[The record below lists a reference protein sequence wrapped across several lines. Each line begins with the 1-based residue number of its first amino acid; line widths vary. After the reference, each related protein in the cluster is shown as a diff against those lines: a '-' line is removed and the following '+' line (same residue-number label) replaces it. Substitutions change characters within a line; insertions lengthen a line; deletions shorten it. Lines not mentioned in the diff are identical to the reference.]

1 VGFNREFCI
10 KKTTNTVLIVL
21 KSPFVTVAAPSPI
34 MSRRRSRSRIV
45 LVADVLSSLP
55 LPLASGHAERTRASL
70 SHCPVLQVAEFKVVF
85 PVQKLNVSA
94 MLIDR
99 LKLFVT
105 ASVLALSVAQTAGGA
120 ELADALLDCRA
131 LASAVARVD
140 CYDQLADTQTA
151 TMNQATQIGTVE
163 RAAPAVAATETAASA
178 TMEATADASQEA
190 FFGKNE
196 EEIRKSA
203 RESAGTT
210 EIDQMDAR
218 VLEVRKSATGKAII
232 TLDNGQVWKQIDSS
246 RLRLSSDDQVSI
258 RRASLGSFMLYKTG
272 SKSLMRVKRIS

>member
-1 VGFNREFCI
+1 
-10 KKTTNTVLIVL
+10 VLQ
-21 KSPFVTVAAPSPI
+21 SPFVTGAAPSQI
-34 MSRRRSRSRIV
+34 MPRRSSRSRI
-45 LVADVLSSLP
+45 ASEAEDPGSLP
-55 LPLASGHAERTRASL
+55 SPPASGHADRDRASL
-70 SHCPVLQVAEFKVVF
+70 SHCPVLQVTEFEVVF

-120 ELADALLDCRA
+120 ELADALIDCRA
-131 LASAVARVD
+131 LASAVARLD

-151 TMNQATQIGTVE
+151 TTNQATQTGTVE
-163 RAAPAVAATETAASA
+163 RAAPTAAAIETAATA
-178 TMEATADASQEA
+178 TMESTADASQEA

-196 EEIRKSA
+196 AEIRKSA

-218 VLEVRKSATGKAII
+218 VSEVRKSATGKAII

-246 RLRLSSDDQVSI
+246 RLRLSSDDQVTI

>member
-1 VGFNREFCI
+1 
-10 KKTTNTVLIVL
+10 
-21 KSPFVTVAAPSPI
+21 
-34 MSRRRSRSRIV
+34 
-45 LVADVLSSLP
+45 
-55 LPLASGHAERTRASL
+55 
-70 SHCPVLQVAEFKVVF
+70 LQVAEFKVVF
-85 PVQKLNVSA
+85 PVRKLNVSA
-94 MLIDR
+94 MLINR

-105 ASVLALSVAQTAGGA
+105 ASVLTLSVTQTAGGA

-151 TMNQATQIGTVE
+151 AINQATQIGTVE
-163 RAAPAVAATETAASA
+163 RAAPAVAATETAAAA
-178 TMEATADASQEA
+178 TVEATADASQEA

-196 EEIRKSA
+196 TEIRKSA
-203 RESAGTT
+203 QEAAGTT
-210 EIDQMDAR
+210 EVDQMAAR
-218 VLEVRKSATGKAII
+218 VSEVRKSATGKAII

-246 RLRLSSDDQVSI
+246 RLRLSSDDQVTI